1 MLLHRSKQVI
11 LILLVGFTLE
21 PPLMTDCS
29 HIGFFLIN
37 YQTVFFFII
46 IINVITLH
54 FIVKKKKLNMHLN
67 TTYFT
72 KNNKKLLFMLKS
84 TVHMSNC
91 IVHDVR
97 STKCAS
103 QTHPKTIFLTLN
115 IFYFILYLTLQV
127 RIIHILVGSRIIE
140 DLS

>member
-1 MLLHRSKQVI
+1 
-11 LILLVGFTLE
+11 
-21 PPLMTDCS
+21 
-29 HIGFFLIN
+29 
-37 YQTVFFFII
+37 
-46 IINVITLH
+46 
-54 FIVKKKKLNMHLN
+54 MHLY

-84 TVHMSNC
+84 TVHISNC
-91 IVHDVR
+91 TVHDVR